1 MRKRRNQVKNLVAP
15 LCVFY
20 ALHPAL
26 NFANSMDEF
35 DLICKS
41 FCNISCLIIHFCVIL
56 QFCLHFI
63 GTILLD
69 IFMLVCKFIATI
81 FSAINNYSDL
91 LLSPGIGM
99 DLFVS
104 V

>member
-35 DLICKS
+35 DSICKW
-41 FCNISCLIIHFCVIL
+41 FCIIFCLLIHFCVIL

-69 IFMLVCKFIATI
+69 IYILVCKFTATL
-81 FSAINNYSDL
+81 FSVLSNYSDM
-91 LLSPGIGM
+91 LLSPGIGI
-99 DLFVS
+99 DLFVL